1 MLPDGAFIS
10 SLEVPWKINR
20 RRRIHMNPATDFRPE
35 AAEQKSPPTETR
47 PGTKPKKRLRQSPQD
62 PADDLA
68 RGVLPGSP
76 ILFNVQHR
84 KNH

>member
-1 MLPDGAFIS
+1 
-10 SLEVPWKINR
+10 
-20 RRRIHMNPATDFRPE
+20 MNPATDFRPE

-47 PGTKPKKRLRQSPQD
+47 PGTKPKKRLRESPQY

-68 RGVLPGSP
+68 RGVLPGAP